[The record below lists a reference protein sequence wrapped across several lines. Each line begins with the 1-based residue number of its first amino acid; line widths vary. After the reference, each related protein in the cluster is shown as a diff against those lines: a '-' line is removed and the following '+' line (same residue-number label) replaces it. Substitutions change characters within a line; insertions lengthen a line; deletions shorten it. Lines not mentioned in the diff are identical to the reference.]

1 MNQRRRTLVV
11 LVKGLTRALRNHKIL
26 NPELSALQGQNCSTA
41 SVLWSCVTG
50 AQRFGPRNFDSS
62 VQRTLHVRVLHFWN
76 GTIYMRSSGCL
87 QAGSE
92 SFGDNRNLEFA
103 NLLAAALLKTKLP
116 YRDPRDILVRKRLGT
131 YIYDHVKSCGVSV
144 NQGPQHKPH

>member
-1 MNQRRRTLVV
+1 MFRR
-11 LVKGLTRALRNHKIL
+11 
-26 NPELSALQGQNCSTA
+26 
-41 SVLWSCVTG
+41 
-50 AQRFGPRNFDSS
+50 F
-62 VQRTLHVRVLHFWN
+62 
-76 GTIYMRSSGCL
+76 SGCL

-131 YIYDHVKSCGVSV
+131 YTYDHVKSCGV
-144 NQGPQHKPH
+144 P